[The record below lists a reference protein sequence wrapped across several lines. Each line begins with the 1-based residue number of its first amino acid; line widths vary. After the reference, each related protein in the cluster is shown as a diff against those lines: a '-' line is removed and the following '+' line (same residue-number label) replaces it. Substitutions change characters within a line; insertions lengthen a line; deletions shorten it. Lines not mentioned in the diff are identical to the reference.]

1 MNLFCHLQNS
11 TITKEGLLRS
21 YYLFIFRERH
31 SPYKILAKG
40 TNWNHHWKALV
51 ENGEFTPSKV
61 LYFKYIYI
69 YIYIICL

>member
-40 TNWNHHWKALV
+40 TNWNHHWKALGMA
-51 ENGEFTPSKV
+51 NLHPQKSCISN
-61 LYFKYIYI
+61 IYI
-69 YIYIICL
+69 YLYIICL